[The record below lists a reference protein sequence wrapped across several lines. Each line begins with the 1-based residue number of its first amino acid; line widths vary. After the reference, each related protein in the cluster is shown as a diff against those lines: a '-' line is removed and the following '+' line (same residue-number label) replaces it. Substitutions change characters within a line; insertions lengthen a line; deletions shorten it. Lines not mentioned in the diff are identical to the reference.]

1 MKIKE
6 AINNLEEYNNIINEE
21 INNIYEIAIPKY
33 EKINQLEHQN
43 ELINNLINEFNL
55 GTNSLIYKFKNTDDS
70 KVKNITFS
78 SPVFLENVYLIINNF
93 IYTDLVKF
101 KVTFYTIDNMAIT
114 KYMLPYDFR
123 GEYIERIKFYSGQLK
138 SDFKTINS
146 DRVYYYDIV
155 KNNDNNEIL
164 KKLEFDY
171 TEEIDD
177 EGYIIFKQDH
187 KKDILAVKYTPIS
200 SSFTV
205 EINDRITSI
214 TLELD
219 KDINYEI
226 ELRISK

>member
-6 AINNLEEYNNIINEE
+6 IINNLEDFNNIINEE
-21 INNIYEIAIPKY
+21 LNQKYEIDIPRY
-33 EKINQLEHQN
+33 DNIDRLEHQN
-43 ELINNLINEFNL
+43 ELINNLVNEFNL
-55 GTNSLIYKFKNTDDS
+55 GTNSQIYKFKNTDDN
-70 KVKNITFS
+70 KIKNIIFS
-78 SPVFLENVYLIINNF
+78 SPMFLEKIYLYIDNF
-93 IYTDLVKF
+93 IYTNLVKF

-114 KYMLPYDFR
+114 RYMLPYDFR
-123 GEYIERIKFYSGQLK
+123 GEYIERIKFYTGQVK

-146 DRVYYYDIV
+146 DKVFYYDII
-155 KNNDNNEIL
+155 KNSDNEIL

-177 EGYIIFKQDH
+177 EGYIIFKKDH

-200 SSFTV
+200 SSFTT

-226 ELRISK
+226 ELRIYK

>member
-1 MKIKE
+1 MKIRE
-6 AINNLEEYNNIINEE
+6 AINILEKYNDIINNELNKSDE
-21 INNIYEIAIPKY
+21 TPIPRYES
-33 EKINQLEHQN
+33 INQLEHQN
-43 ELINNLINEFNL
+43 ELINNLVNEFNL
-55 GTNSLIYKFKNTDDS
+55 GTNSLVYKFKNTDDS

-78 SPVFLENVYLIINNF
+78 SPMFLEDVYLFINNF

-123 GEYIERIKFYSGQLK
+123 GEYIERIKFYTGQTK

-155 KNNDNNEIL
+155 KNSDNNEIL
-164 KKLEFDY
+164 KKLDFDY

-177 EGYIIFKQDH
+177 EGYIIFKKDH

-200 SSFTV
+200 SSFTT

-226 ELRISK
+226 ELRIYK